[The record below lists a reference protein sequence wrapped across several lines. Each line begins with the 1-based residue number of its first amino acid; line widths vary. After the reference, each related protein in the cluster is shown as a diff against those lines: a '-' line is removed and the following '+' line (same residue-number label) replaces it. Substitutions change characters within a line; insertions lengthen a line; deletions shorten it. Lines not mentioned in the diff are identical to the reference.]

1 MTLSEK
7 DIEAMDAGKMD
18 LGQKIR
24 FVAQTYGKKKQ
35 AMQAIEEMSE
45 LTKELCK
52 FLRFAARAGA
62 ARAGIFELDN
72 EKLLQNYR
80 NIVEEIA
87 DVKGVMEQLEYMFSS
102 PGEINFLMEQKLDRQ
117 IMRIQD
123 GKE

>member
-1 MTLSEK
+1 MTLSEQ
-7 DIEAMDAGKMD
+7 DIVDMDAGKMD

-24 FVAQTYGKKKQ
+24 FIAQTYGRKKQ

-52 FLRFAARAGA
+52 FLRFAARAE
-62 ARAGIFELDN
+62 ITELDN

-87 DVKGVMEQLEYMFSS
+87 DVKAVTEQLEYMFSS